1 MREVRPFLDAESLG
15 APETMPELSSK
26 QVGYAVE
33 VEGGERGARS
43 REAGEQVTRVYA
55 WFVSSLVYL
64 SIGFA
69 AALWDAGGPGP
80 LRKAWLVA
88 AVGVPLIVPMLSV
101 VGLWVWWCL
110 EPRLPRAPALP
121 SRPRSSESGL
131 PRSPTPRLFLL
142 ARVARR

>member
-88 AVGVPLIVPMLSV
+88 AVGVPLIVPMLWAV
-101 VGLWVWWCL
+101 ALWVWWCL
-110 EPRLPRAPALP
+110 APRLRAPALP
-121 SRPRSSESGL
+121 NRPRVSRYDS
-131 PRSPTPRLFLL
+131 PRSPTPRPFLL
-142 ARVARR
+142 ARGTRR